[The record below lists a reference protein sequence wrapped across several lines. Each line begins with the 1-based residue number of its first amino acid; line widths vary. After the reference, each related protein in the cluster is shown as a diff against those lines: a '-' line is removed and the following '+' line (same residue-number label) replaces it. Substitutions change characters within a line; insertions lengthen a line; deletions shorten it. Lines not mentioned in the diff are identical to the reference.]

1 MIFWVLF
8 WFFILAALI
17 FIEAISSD
25 LLTIWFMPATVICL
39 VLAALKVEVFAQF
52 IVFFI
57 LSAILVVLYKTV
69 LKKFMVGKKKKE
81 KTNIDLIV
89 GEVGVVQ
96 EDIDNLAATGLVKV
110 KAQIWTARSSDDAI
124 GFRVGERI
132 MVVGVE
138 GVKLICKK
146 ADE

>member
-25 LLTIWFMPATVICL
+25 LLTVWFMPAAVICL
-39 VLAALKVEVFAQF
+39 VLAALKVGVVAQF
-52 IVFFI
+52 IVFFV

-69 LKKFMVGKKKKE
+69 LKKFMVGKKKE
-81 KTNIDLIV
+81 KTNVDLII

-124 GFRVGERI
+124 GFKAGERI
-132 MVVGVE
+132 TVVGVE

-146 ADE
+146 ADQ